1 MTTEFQIHNKDII
14 ATSIVWLNYGCRK
27 VQKYGG
33 VQPFQGHVEAKFQ
46 SFILVFLQKEKKNW
60 GCTCNLCTPLLSAA
74 PVLNISLLLTLTLF
88 ELKLFIYTCK
98 TR

>member
-1 MTTEFQIHNKDII
+1 MCNKDII
-14 ATSIVWLNYGCRK
+14 TTSIVWLNYGCRK

-60 GCTCNLCTPLLSAA
+60 GVKLHPVHPPSFPPLLS
-74 PVLNISLLLTLTLF
+74 
-88 ELKLFIYTCK
+88 
-98 TR
+98 